1 MFPACYG
8 LANPL
13 CAHISRMIVVE
24 RGLNILGAPIA
35 ERPAQPGFR
44 RRTDG
49 PYTWISFLKAFIL
62 SNPRVAATF
71 TVLRATVS
79 GTLVPPY
86 AGPFLFMALTE
97 HARDT
102 TEPETSALPPR
113 PRFNGAC
120 PLSSAADRPMPAKN
134 AGSSITVTCASARS
148 QDASAT
154 RLTLTPGNRVADS
167 IPAVSPASARATPP
181 KRSTRPVATSKR
193 HGWCFYRSELRPTFR
208 NGAMRERLDGR
219 EVPPLRSRRADAA
232 RLEAVA
238 RCGGLVKSRQ
248 GWKRPFDDPIPLLR
262 GHQLVTL
269 KDAAKLYPEASQGRA
284 GSRGVAGRGRSLA
297 AGRRTQQPTMIGV
310 LAC

>member
-35 ERPAQPGFR
+35 ERPAQPGFP

-97 HARDT
+97 HPGILRGLKLVRSRLGRASMRHGRQ
-102 TEPETSALPPR
+102 SHYLPSLR
-113 PRFNGAC
+113 PRVI
-120 PLSSAADRPMPAKN
+120 L
-134 AGSSITVTCASARS
+134 GS
-148 QDASAT
+148 DASAA
-154 RLTLTPGNRVADS
+154 RVRS
-167 IPAVSPASARATPP
+167 GCHSRCSASE
-181 KRSTRPVATSKR
+181 
-193 HGWCFYRSELRPTFR
+193 YR
-208 NGAMRERLDGR
+208 
-219 EVPPLRSRRADAA
+219 
-232 RLEAVA
+232 
-238 RCGGLVKSRQ
+238 C
-248 GWKRPFDDPIPLLR
+248 
-262 GHQLVTL
+262 
-269 KDAAKLYPEASQGRA
+269 
-284 GSRGVAGRGRSLA
+284 
-297 AGRRTQQPTMIGV
+297 
-310 LAC
+310 